1 MSLESRELGCERSGR
16 TPIYFDWN
24 STSPPHASVVEDMR
38 CVAMECWANP
48 ASVHGWGR
56 RAKQLVESVR
66 DLAAECIGAH
76 PRDLLFTSGGTEA
89 NNWALDDAPGLVVSR
104 LEHPSITRQAER
116 LAGRGR
122 PVRWVSVTGS
132 GQVDPDSV
140 RAALRDMP
148 SGSVVAA
155 MAVNHETGIVQ
166 PIEAIGNVAHEFGAF
181 LHVDAVQALGKLPLS
196 RWTAWDSVAV
206 AAHKIRGPK
215 GVGVFA
221 WKAPRPPPSP
231 LMVGGGQERGLR
243 PGTVD
248 PVNIAGFGTALARLG
263 EHSASQSRLRVLRD
277 KLETELS
284 DVMQCNVGPSL
295 ERLSHV
301 ASLFAPTW
309 PAEEL
314 VAAMDLEGVCIS
326 AGSACSAGTSE
337 VSQVIEA
344 MLGTT
349 RAHSTVRVSL
359 GELTTETE
367 IDVGLEA
374 FHRVLRRS

>member
-1 MSLESRELGCERSGR
+1 MSLLRECERPMLA
-16 TPIYFDWN
+16 PIYFDWN
-24 STSPPHASVVEDMR
+24 STSPPHPTVVEAMR
-38 CVAMECWANP
+38 RAAMECWANP

-56 RAKQLVESVR
+56 RAKHLVESVR

-76 PRDLLFTSGGTEA
+76 PRDVLFTSGGTEA

-104 LEHPSITRQAER
+104 LEHPSITKQAER
-116 LAGRGR
+116 LAGKGR
-122 PVRWVSVTGS
+122 PVKWVSVVGA
-132 GQVDPDSV
+132 GQVNPDAV
-140 RAALRDMP
+140 RAALLDMP
-148 SGSVVAA
+148 PGSVVAT

-166 PIEAIGNVAHEFGAF
+166 PIEAIANVAHEFGAF
-181 LHVDAVQALGKLPLS
+181 LHVDAVQALGKLPLNK
-196 RWTAWDSVAV
+196 WTAWDSVAV

-221 WKAPRPPPSP
+221 WKAPRPLPRP
-231 LMVGGGQERGLR
+231 LLTGGGQERGLR

-263 EHSASQSRLRVLRD
+263 DHAANQSRLRVLRD
-277 KLETELS
+277 KLEHELS
-284 DVMQCNVGPSL
+284 DVMQRNVGPSL

-337 VSQVIEA
+337 ISPVIEA
-344 MLGTT
+344 MLGTA
-349 RAHSTVRVSL
+349 RARSTVRVSL

-367 IDVGLEA
+367 IDLGLEA